1 MVRAILNFHGIGT
14 PSRPL
19 SAAEA
24 SFWLDLTAFR
34 NVLDRVAALPAD
46 RRPMLTFDD
55 GNASDMNHAA
65 PELARRGLTARFFLL
80 SSRLDQPYFLTSGQV
95 ADLVA
100 AGHSIGLHGADHV
113 DWRGLD
119 AAGRHR
125 EFVVAREALEDAS
138 GTFVDTAAIPFGR
151 YDRHVLRHLR
161 AAGFSGV
168 YTSDKGAARPG
179 AWLRPRN
186 CLQRAMDT
194 RAVEGCLTGQI
205 PWPRKPRRWIG
216 LVRKRVLPILTA

>member
-1 MVRAILNFHGIGT
+1 MARAILNFHGIGT

-24 SFWLDLTAFR
+24 SFWLDLAALR
-34 NVLDRVAALPAD
+34 YVLDRVAALPAD

-55 GNASDMNHAA
+55 GNASDFAHAA

-80 SSRLDQPYFLTSGQV
+80 SSRLDQPHFLTSGQV

-100 AGHSIGLHGADHV
+100 AGHQIGLHGADHV

-125 EFVVAREALEDAS
+125 EFVSAREVLQDAS

-151 YDRHVLRHLR
+151 YDRRVLRHLR
-161 AAGFSGV
+161 AAGFVGV
-168 YTSDKGAARPG
+168 YTSDKGVAHPG
-179 AWLRPRN
+179 AWLCPRT
-186 CLQRAMDT
+186 CLQRGMNG
-194 RAVEGCLTGQI
+194 RAVEMCLTGQV
-205 PWPRKPRRWIG
+205 PWTFKLRRWIG
-216 LVRKRVLPILTA
+216 LVRKRGLTINLV